1 MIYATYMAR
10 HSKYKN
16 KDSLVLESDRL
27 RAEFI
32 PASGGKLASLIN
44 KDTGYEYL
52 LQREGK
58 QYRNQPFGGVF
69 VDGECSG
76 FDDMFPTIDQCIYEN
91 EPWQGTEM
99 ADHGEVWSLPW
110 QCDVENNS
118 LHLSVKG
125 VRFPYTLEKHVC
137 FTGERSLRLD
147 YTLTNCSSSDFE
159 FLWAG
164 HLMINIEEGTKV
176 KVPDDCTRTVTVL
189 SGGKGKFGDIRSW
202 PFMMDNHGNPY
213 RADICRSKD
222 TGGFEKYY
230 FVNRLTQGWCELI
243 YPDAANRLK
252 VSFPAETVPHLGIL
266 MNEGGWDG
274 LYNIIIEPCTVCY
287 DRPDLAKKYG
297 QVSKVEAKK
306 TYKWSIE
313 ITI

>member
-1 MIYATYMAR
+1 MINQSR
-10 HSKYKN
+10 YKN
-16 KDSLVLESDRL
+16 KDSIAIENNRI

-32 PASGGKLASLIN
+32 PDPGGKLASLIN
-44 KDTGYEYL
+44 KETGYEYL
-52 LQREGK
+52 VQRENK
-58 QYRNQPFGGVF
+58 QYREQPFGGVY
-69 VDGECSG
+69 VEGECSG
-76 FDDMFPTIDQCIYEN
+76 YDDMFPTIDACEYTN
-91 EPWQGTEM
+91 EPWKGIEM

-110 QCDVENNS
+110 QYDVENNS

-125 VRFPYTLEKHVC
+125 VRFPYTLEKRVR
-137 FTGERSLRLD
+137 FGSENTLRLD
-147 YTLTNCSSSDFE
+147 YTLTNCSLFDFE

-164 HLMINIEEGTKV
+164 HLMLNIEEGTKV

-189 SGGKGKFGDIRSW
+189 SGGKGKFGDINNW

-243 YPDAANRLK
+243 YPGAANRLK
-252 VSFPAETVPHLGIL
+252 VSFPAETVPYLGIL
-266 MNEGGWDG
+266 INEGGWDD
-274 LYNIIIEPCTVCY
+274 LCNIIIEPCTVCY

-297 QVSKVEAKK
+297 QVSNVEPKG
-306 TYKWSIE
+306 TYKWYIE
-313 ITI
+313 LTI